1 MALFQKCFFWFWTG
15 PFTYLI
21 FWIILIFFQAL
32 QHRDGNNY
40 DIFSEMLF
48 LVLDWSLYIF
58 GLVPLSASL
67 LLLYKFKLKPKPV
80 KKLQ

>member
-1 MALFQKCFFWFWTG
+1 M
-15 PFTYLI
+15 
-21 FWIILIFFQAL
+21 
-32 QHRDGNNY
+32 Y
-40 DIFSEMLF
+40 DIISDMLF

-67 LLLYKFKLKPKPV
+67 LLLYKFKLKPKAV